1 MGLLKEN
8 LVGFRRDFAGLNNA
22 PLDSFG
28 PHEFPV
34 EVGRPAGF
42 KKPVGR
48 SAENPVFWGENP
60 VFWDGSRVFLA
71 MEIFRSEKLVF

>member
-1 MGLLKEN
+1 M
-8 LVGFRRDFAGLNNA
+8 
-22 PLDSFG
+22 SSS
-28 PHEFPV
+28 V

-71 MEIFRSEKLVF
+71 MEVFRSEKLVF